1 LDNYRLL
8 ELIFGTLTSVGVLY
22 ALLSPTF
29 RRHYRK
35 KQIKQI
41 IQDEMSEN
49 YMTVEFGFFKDG
61 FENVDESKITVG
73 DLFVCS
79 INLRDSSWEML
90 KDEASELFS
99 PRVFVTIDA
108 YYYQVESI
116 IEIATRLKSQGI
128 VDDEKE
134 LKLKDIIPSIE
145 FEYVLW
151 VAIDVIIGFDDK
163 YRKMLKLD
171 KEVDK

>member
-1 LDNYRLL
+1 
-8 ELIFGTLTSVGVLY
+8 
-22 ALLSPTF
+22 
-29 RRHYRK
+29 
-35 KQIKQI
+35 
-41 IQDEMSEN
+41 
-49 YMTVEFGFFKDG
+49 
-61 FENVDESKITVG
+61 
-73 DLFVCS
+73 
-79 INLRDSSWEML
+79 ML
-90 KDEASELFS
+90 N
-99 PRVFVTIDA
+99 T
-108 YYYQVESI
+108 
-116 IEIATRLKSQGI
+116 TRLKSQGI